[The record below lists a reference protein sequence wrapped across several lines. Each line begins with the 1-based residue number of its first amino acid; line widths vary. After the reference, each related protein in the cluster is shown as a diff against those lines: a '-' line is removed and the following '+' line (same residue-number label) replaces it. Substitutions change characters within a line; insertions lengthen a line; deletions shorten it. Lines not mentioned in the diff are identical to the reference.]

1 MKTDRPF
8 ISVVVPVY
16 NAEKYVEETV
26 RSVLNQTYR
35 HFEIIVVDDGSTDGS
50 MEIVR
55 SLSKDIQIVSQT
67 NRGCAAA
74 CTAGMKAANGEFIQ
88 VLGADDILYPE
99 KFEKQIDVFVVD
111 ESLDIVFCDAVKF
124 SADSNNVKK
133 YKRRNIHHRWM
144 RNRSDLLKVLLKRNV
159 ISAVTPLVRKRWYE
173 RVGYYDEQLTNLEDW
188 NAYLRMAQL
197 GARFQYVD
205 EVLAGIRRHEKNKS
219 DNASP
224 VNNVRIRILDNFFED
239 FEEQYSEHAKRIAYS
254 YAYLENARLYRAAH
268 DYTMFRHD
276 LSKALRMNP
285 LLLMWYPMLIWKVI
299 RSYLKSKR

>member
-1 MKTDRPF
+1 MKTEQPF
-8 ISVVVPVY
+8 ISVVIPVFD
-16 NAEKYVEETV
+16 AEKYVEETI
-26 RSVLNQTYR
+26 RSVLDQTY
-35 HFEIIVVDDGSTDGS
+35 HDFEIIVVDDGSTDGS

-55 SLSKDIQIVSQT
+55 SLSKDIRIFSQA

-99 KFEKQIDVFVVD
+99 KFERQMGIFVED

-133 YKRRNIHHRWM
+133 YKRRNIPHRWL
-144 RNRSDLLKVLLKRNV
+144 RGKKDLLKVLLKRNV

-173 RVGYYDEQLTNLEDW
+173 RVGYYDERLTNLEDW
-188 NAYLRMAQL
+188 NAYLRMVQL
-197 GARFQYVD
+197 GARFQYTD
-205 EVLAGIRRHEKNKS
+205 EVLAGIRRHGKNKS
-219 DNASP
+219 DNASQA
-224 VNNVRIRILDNFFED
+224 NNARTRILDYFFED
-239 FEEQYSEHAKRIAYS
+239 FGEHYLERAKRFAYS

-276 LSKALRMNP
+276 LYKALGMNP
-285 LLLMWYPMLIWKVI
+285 LLLMRHPILIWKVI

>member
-1 MKTDRPF
+1 MKTEQPF
-8 ISVVVPVY
+8 ISVVIPVY
-16 NAEKYVEETV
+16 NAEKYVEETI
-26 RSVLNQTYR
+26 RSVLSQTYH

-55 SLSKDIQIVSQT
+55 SLSKDIRIISQA

-74 CTAGMKAANGEFIQ
+74 CTAGMKAASGEFIQ
-88 VLGADDILYPE
+88 VLGADDILFPE
-99 KFEKQIDVFVVD
+99 KFEKQMDVFVVD

-133 YKRRNIHHRWM
+133 YKRRNITHRWL
-144 RNRSDLLKVLLKRNV
+144 RGKKDLLKVLLKRNV
-159 ISAVTPLVRKRWYE
+159 MSAVTPLIRKRWYE
-173 RVGYYDEQLTNLEDW
+173 RVGYYDERLTNLEDW
-188 NAYLRMAQL
+188 NAYLRMVQL
-197 GARFQYVD
+197 GARFLYMD

-224 VNNVRIRILDNFFED
+224 ANDARIRILDYFFED
-239 FEEQYSEHAKRIAYS
+239 FEENYSEHPKRIAYS

-276 LSKALRMNP
+276 LSKALGMNP
-285 LLLMWYPMLIWKVI
+285 LLLMSYPTMIWKI
-299 RSYLKSKR
+299 MRSYLKSKR